1 MVVSEIMSEK
11 PYCVRVSD
19 RIATLRA
26 KLKEADIRHLPV
38 VEAGQLV
45 GIVSERDL
53 PPLMFPAAEG
63 DVRPDPDN
71 DSVVA
76 IMSSDVVVVDPETPV
91 DDVIDLMIEHRIG
104 ALPVVEAGSRRLVGI
119 VSYIDVL
126 RAARGVL

>member
-11 PYCVRVSD
+11 PYAVRVSD

-53 PPLMFPAAEG
+53 PPLFLGTDGE
-63 DVRPDPDN
+63 VSPDPDS

-76 IMSSDVVVVDPETPV
+76 IMSSDVVVVEPETEV

-104 ALPVVEAGSRRLVGI
+104 ALPVVEAGSRHLVGI

-126 RAARGVL
+126 RAAKGAL